1 MEIGTRSSSHH
12 SEYPFLV
19 DAIQFIGFKIVA
31 APGCKTFDFNRLYLD
46 MNYLPYPIRSIKP
59 LFSLLLFILLPSL
72 VSAQISGLL
81 KGKVM
86 GKNSKQET
94 EILPFATLATLA
106 PNPKFATTDSLGQF
120 QIEVLGLFPQQ
131 VVVGYLG
138 YKTDTIEVED
148 FTFKTITLQQGIQ
161 LKQVEV
167 NAGNATSRMSTLSTK
182 GVETMGKNELL
193 KAACCNLAESFGT
206 NASVDVVF
214 TDAVS
219 GAKKIQMLGLDGVY
233 TQLTAEGIPYLRGI
247 VSSYGLTFVPGPW
260 MESIQIAKGAGTVT
274 TGFDALAG
282 QINLEFK
289 KPNEA

>member
-1 MEIGTRSSSHH
+1 MLFRS
-12 SEYPFLV
+12 
-19 DAIQFIGFKIVA
+19 
-31 APGCKTFDFNRLYLD
+31 
-46 MNYLPYPIRSIKP
+46 
-59 LFSLLLFILLPSL
+59 
-72 VSAQISGLL
+72 
-81 KGKVM
+81 
-86 GKNSKQET
+86 
-94 EILPFATLATLA
+94 
-106 PNPKFATTDSLGQF
+106 
-120 QIEVLGLFPQQ
+120 LGLFPQQ
-131 VVVGYLG
+131 LVVSFIGYTSDTFLIQDYS
-138 YKTDTIEVED
+138 YKTL
-148 FTFKTITLQQGIQ
+148 TLQQGIHLQ
-161 LKQVEV
+161 QVEV

-274 TGFDALAG
+274 TGYDRPVSLKRKHFVFHRKATVCFLAFEKVFSF
-282 QINLEFK
+282 LEHYLL
-289 KPNEA
+289 